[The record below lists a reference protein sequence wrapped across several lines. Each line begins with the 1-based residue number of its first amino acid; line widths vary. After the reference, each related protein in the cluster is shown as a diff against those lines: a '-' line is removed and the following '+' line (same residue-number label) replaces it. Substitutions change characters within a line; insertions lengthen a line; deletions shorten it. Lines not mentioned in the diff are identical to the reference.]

1 MKTLQSSLIRAIVAI
16 IVGTLIIK
24 YREETVRWLTIACG
38 TLFFISGLIS
48 CAVYYSNRKSVKE
61 QLNAEGKSI
70 TPATSAGLPLVGAGS
85 IILGAILAF
94 MPSTFVTGLMY
105 TLAAILILGAVNQYI
120 NLGMA
125 SRWYHVGWFYW
136 LLPTIILLIALFVIF
151 KPFEVAA
158 APLFIL
164 GWCMLLYGV
173 AECLSGIKAHKA
185 ERQKRIQEEAAVNTS
200 DTSSQI
206 EQIEEAEAEEV
217 VSEETTP
224 STPPQQP

>member
-1 MKTLQSSLIRAIVAI
+1 MKKSSSDKNNKNKNIYKRVLYYFDIWLSK
-16 IVGTLIIK
+16 GT
-24 YREETVRWLTIACG
+24 
-38 TLFFISGLIS
+38 
-48 CAVYYSNRKSVKE
+48 
-61 QLNAEGKSI
+61 
-70 TPATSAGLPLVGAGS
+70 
-85 IILGAILAF
+85 
-94 MPSTFVTGLMY
+94 
-105 TLAAILILGAVNQYI
+105 
-120 NLGMA
+120 
-125 SRWYHVGWFYW
+125 
-136 LLPTIILLIALFVIF
+136 LPTIILLIALFVIF

-185 ERQKRIQEEAAVNTS
+185 ERQKRIQEEAAANTS
-200 DTSSQI
+200 DTSSQV

>member
-61 QLNAEGKSI
+61 QMNAEGKSI

-136 LLPTIILLIALFVIF
+136 LLPTIILLIALFVSRGKHDCGGGNRKRVHVVF
-151 KPFEVAA
+151 
-158 APLFIL
+158 L
-164 GWCMLLYGV
+164 GHKLDNI
-173 AECLSGIKAHKA
+173 AESGIAEIGVQSGVSHKFYF
-185 ERQKRIQEEAAVNTS
+185 
-200 DTSSQI
+200 
-206 EQIEEAEAEEV
+206 
-217 VSEETTP
+217 P
-224 STPPQQP
+224 SGLMGFPSLDYVIIIL

>member
-1 MKTLQSSLIRAIVAI
+1 
-16 IVGTLIIK
+16 
-24 YREETVRWLTIACG
+24 
-38 TLFFISGLIS
+38 
-48 CAVYYSNRKSVKE
+48 
-61 QLNAEGKSI
+61 
-70 TPATSAGLPLVGAGS
+70 
-85 IILGAILAF
+85 

-185 ERQKRIQEEAAVNTS
+185 ERQKRIQEEAAANTS
-200 DTSSQI
+200 DTSSQV

>member
-61 QLNAEGKSI
+61 QMNAEGKSI
-70 TPATSAGLPLVGAGS
+70 TPAT
-85 IILGAILAF
+85 
-94 MPSTFVTGLMY
+94 TGLMY

-185 ERQKRIQEEAAVNTS
+185 ERQKRIQEEAAANTS
-200 DTSSQI
+200 DTSSQV